1 MGWRT
6 FCLVT
11 FLSVLGTSQAQ
22 YFIENKGQWPKQ
34 VLFRAEL
41 PEALIYIENGGLT
54 FDLRDP
60 EEQALI
66 AEAHHT
72 EGVHPPDL
80 LHYHSYHLAFEQAN
94 PVFDILKGEASRG
107 HFSFFLGNDPSHWG
121 SKAKAYKSIRLKEV
135 YPGITL
141 HYYFVEGHLKYDLEC
156 DAGADISKVQFKY
169 QGAEPELTKEG
180 ELYIPTAVNT
190 LIEAAPFAYQMRSG
204 EKTEVPCHYVLKGQ
218 VLEFK
223 TENSD
228 STLDL
233 IIDPELRF
241 STFSGSSSNNFGY
254 TATFDRNGFLYSGST
269 AFGNAYPTT
278 LGAYNETWNGGT
290 VDIALSK
297 YDTTGTFLVWSTYIG
312 GAGTELP
319 HSIIVNAQDEL
330 YVYGTTGSANYPT
343 TPGAYDTSFEGGFPY
358 LTDGL
363 GVAFPA
369 GSDIIISK
377 LDFEGAQ
384 LLSSTFVGG
393 NGNDGIN
400 REAPTNYNY
409 ADEIRGEIDFDNE
422 GNVIV
427 ASSSLVS
434 SGTNDFPTT
443 TGVVFPDSP
452 GSLQDG
458 VIFKMPEDLSS
469 MIWSTYF
476 GGSSEDAAFSITT
489 NSSGQVIVC
498 GGTSSTDLP
507 TTTGVVEPSF
517 QGGTTDGW
525 VAVLSSSGTEVIACS
540 YWGSPTYD
548 QAYMVELDSQDNIH
562 LFGQTFNGNN
572 FITNAGFS
580 VPNSGQFISKMT
592 SDLSTVIWSTAF
604 GNGNGQPNIS
614 PTAFLV
620 DLCDRIYLSGWGGP
634 TQGGPLTTTGLPI
647 TTDAYQSSTDGG
659 DFYLLALADDASELV
674 YASYFGGDESN
685 EHVDGGTSRFDRKGK
700 VYQSVCAGCQ
710 GNSDFPIF
718 PSNAVSSENGSTGCN
733 NGVFKLDFELPAVI
747 ADFSFEPVCF
757 PDSMDFQNT
766 SLGGVTFSW
775 NFGDNETSSDFSPT
789 HFFNAPGAYD
799 VQLILSDPFSCNL
812 ADTLVQTVFIF
823 DENPVELPEVE
834 VCEGTTV
841 QLGIE
846 QLPLPG
852 ITYSWIPSGP
862 LNNANISSPLA
873 TVNATTTF
881 TLTIDNGICPTQA
894 TQTVNVEAVQL
905 ELSND
910 TVLCEG
916 GMASF
921 IANSFG
927 TADTYTWA
935 SDAEFTQVI
944 GTDSLLQVS
953 PLTGGT
959 YYLLAEGNCSVEGQV
974 NVFLFNESVSISPN
988 VYVCAD
994 DSLELTALSNL
1005 SGEPLTIL
1013 WSPADVILSGQG
1025 SPTVLVSSDEDVQ
1038 VQVTL
1043 TGTQGCSV
1051 SDSILVE
1058 ISPLSFI
1065 EVDASSLDGSIPLGG
1080 STQLFADPATGY
1092 SYQWSPPQGLS
1103 STGGPS
1109 PIASPLQT
1117 TTYTV
1122 NIVDSDL
1129 NGACTRSDT
1138 VTVRVFEFQCDFPLT
1153 FVPNAFTPNGDDA
1166 NDVLFVR
1173 GEFIEAFTLKIY
1185 DRWGEVVFETS
1196 DQEIGWDGTYKGKEL
1211 DPAVYVYHLNVR
1223 CIDGQENFEK
1233 GNITLIR

>member
-11 FLSVLGTSQAQ
+11 FLLVLGTSQAQ
-22 YFIENKGQWPKQ
+22 YFIENKGQWPDQ

-54 FDLRDP
+54 FDIRDP

-72 EGVHPPDL
+72 EGVYPPDL

-94 PVFDILKGEASRG
+94 PVFDILKGESSLG
-107 HFSFFLGNDPSHWG
+107 HFSYFLGNDPSHWG

-135 YPGITL
+135 YPGIAL
-141 HYYFVEGHLKYDLEC
+141 HYYFVNGNLKYDLEC
-156 DAGADISKVQFKY
+156 EPGADLSQVKFKY
-169 QGAEPELTKEG
+169 EGVEPELGPEG
-180 ELYIPTAVNT
+180 ELLIPTSVNK
-190 LIEAAPFAYQMRSG
+190 LIEAAPFAYQLKAG
-204 EKTEVPCHYVLKGQ
+204 EQLSVPCQYMLDESVLGF
-218 VLEFK
+218 EA
-223 TENSD
+223 TD
-228 STLDL
+228 LDKNLKL

-443 TGVVFPDSP
+443 AGVVFPDSP

-469 MIWSTYF
+469 LIWSTYF
-476 GGSSEDAAFSITT
+476 GGSAEDAAFSITT
-489 NSSGQVIVC
+489 NSLGHIIVC

-507 TTTGVVEPSF
+507 TTPGVLEPSF
-517 QGGTTDGW
+517 QGGSTDGW
-525 VAVLSSSGTEVIACS
+525 VVVLNGSGSEIIACS

-548 QAYMVELDSQDNIH
+548 QAYMVELDSQDDIH
-562 LFGQTFNGNN
+562 LFGQTFNGND

-580 VPNSGQFISKMT
+580 IPNSGQFISKLN
-592 SDLSTVIWSTAF
+592 SDLSGVIWSTAF

-647 TTDAYQSSTDGG
+647 TVDAYQSTTDGG

-718 PSNAVSSENGSTGCN
+718 PSNAVSSENGSSGCN

-766 SLGGVTFSW
+766 SLGGLTFSW

-823 DENPVELPEVE
+823 DENPVELAEVE

-852 ITYSWIPSGP
+852 ITYSWTPSGP
-862 LNNANISSPLA
+862 LNNANVSSPLA
-873 TVNATTTF
+873 TVNSTTTF
-881 TLTIDNGICPTQA
+881 TLNIDNGICPTQA

-910 TVLCEG
+910 TILCEG

-988 VYVCAD
+988 VYICAD
-994 DSLELTALSNL
+994 DPIELTAFSNL
-1005 SGEPLTIL
+1005 PDEPLSII
-1013 WSPADVILSGQG
+1013 WAPESVILGGQG

-1092 SYQWSPPQGLS
+1092 SYLWSPPDGLS

-1109 PIASPLQT
+1109 PFASPLQT

-1196 DQEIGWDGTYKGKEL
+1196 DQEIGWDGTFKGKEL